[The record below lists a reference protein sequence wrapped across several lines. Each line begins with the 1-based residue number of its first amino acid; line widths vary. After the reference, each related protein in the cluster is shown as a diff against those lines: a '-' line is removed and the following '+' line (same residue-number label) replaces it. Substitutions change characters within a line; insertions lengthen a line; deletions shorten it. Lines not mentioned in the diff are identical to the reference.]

1 MLTSFTGADLIPDS
15 LALLLF
21 LAALLISSRALYI
34 YFQVRNPR
42 LFILGVAMGIV
53 ALTALADLI
62 STIVT
67 AVTLNTDWFLY
78 IGQSASFLFILL
90 SLAGNDDEYFQKLM
104 RVQVLVS
111 ALLIGL
117 MLLSPTLPSFS
128 NILLKS
134 ILSGSRCVIC
144 FGIFYFYASA
154 FMKKHTRFS
163 LLMSI
168 SFALLAFG
176 YLMIV
181 QQYFIA
187 SGTFFDNE
195 GDIIRMV
202 GLVTLLIA
210 VFGG

>member
-1 MLTSFTGADLIPDS
+1 MSTMFTGANLIPDL
-15 LALLLF
+15 LAILLF
-21 LAALLISSRALYI
+21 LAAMLISSRALYV

-53 ALTALADLI
+53 ALTALADLT
-62 STIVT
+62 STVIT
-67 AVTLNTDWFLY
+67 SVTLNTDWFLY

-90 SLAGNDDEYFQKLM
+90 SLVRSDDEYLQRIM
-104 RVQVLVS
+104 RVQVLIS

-117 MLLSPTLPSFS
+117 MLLSPTLPAFS
-128 NILLKS
+128 NVLVKS

-144 FGIFYFYASA
+144 FGIFYFYATA

-163 LLMSI
+163 FLMST

-187 SGTFFDNE
+187 SGTLFDNE
-195 GDIIRMV
+195 GDILRMV
-202 GLVTLLIA
+202 GLVILLIA
-210 VFGG
+210 IFRG

>member
-1 MLTSFTGADLIPDS
+1 MSTAFTGDNLIPDL

-21 LAALLISSRALYI
+21 LAALLIASRALYI

-42 LFILGVAMGIV
+42 LFILGVSMGIV
-53 ALTALADLI
+53 AFTALADLV
-62 STIVT
+62 STVVT
-67 AVTLNTDWFLY
+67 SVTLNTDWFLY

-90 SLAGNDDEYFQKLM
+90 SLASNNDEYFQRLM

-117 MLLSPTLPSFS
+117 MLLSPTLPAFS
-128 NILLKS
+128 NILVKA
-134 ILSGSRCVIC
+134 ILSGSRSVIC

-163 LLMSI
+163 LLMGI

-202 GLVTLLIA
+202 GLVTLLVA
-210 VFGG
+210 VFRG

>member
-1 MLTSFTGADLIPDS
+1 MSTSFTGANLIPNL
-15 LALLLF
+15 LAILLF
-21 LAALLISSRALYI
+21 LASLVISSRAFYV
-34 YFQVRNPR
+34 YVQVRNAR
-42 LFILGVAMGIV
+42 LFILGAAMGII
-53 ALTALADLI
+53 ALTALADFI
-62 STIVT
+62 SGSVTTI
-67 AVTLNTDWFLY
+67 TLNTDWFLY
-78 IGQSASFLFILL
+78 IGQAASFLFILL
-90 SLAGNDDEYFQKLM
+90 SLANNDDDYLQRLM
-104 RVQVLVS
+104 RAQVLIS

-128 NILLKS
+128 NVLLKT

-168 SFALLAFG
+168 SFVLLAFG

-187 SGTFFDNE
+187 SGSFFDNE
-195 GDIIRMV
+195 GDIIRMI
-202 GLVTLLIA
+202 GLVTLLAA
-210 VFGG
+210 VFKG